1 MSVWYRIFV
10 KLNGF
15 VKLYVGRIK
24 VYFCKLCIIGLVNG
38 DFCLSNIIVG
48 VVKVSYFERG
58 KYL

>member
-15 VKLYVGRIK
+15 VKLYIGRIK
-24 VYFCKLCIIGLVNG
+24 VYFCKLYIIGLVNG

-48 VVKVSYFERG
+48 VVKVSYFGRG